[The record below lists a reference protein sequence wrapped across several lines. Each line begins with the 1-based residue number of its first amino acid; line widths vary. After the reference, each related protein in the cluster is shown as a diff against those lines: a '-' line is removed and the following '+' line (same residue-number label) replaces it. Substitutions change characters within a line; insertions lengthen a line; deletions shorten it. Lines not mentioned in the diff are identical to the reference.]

1 MNSSSFVSST
11 EPTVLFE
18 EEFDGVPLLRHSYQ
32 LTVLYTVAYGAVFF
46 TGVLGNTFVVLAVWA
61 HKNLNITTDYLI
73 LSLALADLFIL
84 WICLPTTLINS
95 IFTGRCIIFRMN
107 LIFIIF
113 EIPKV
118 GVNFPEWL
126 WGQFFCRL
134 STWANASTSFASVY
148 TLVAV
153 TADRYLAICH
163 TLKYNTSWDREYT
176 KYVIFTVWFVAAIF
190 GIPNWYNYDLI
201 VWQEGNYGYRL
212 CTSQTDQ
219 KLYFLFV
226 NLLLAFIVPFGL
238 ISGLYTKIFITV
250 STHRSLAVDARA
262 REDRVKLRVATM
274 MLTVIIVFACC
285 WLPLYCIFTYFF
297 FFADQRSEV
306 FRITSMLIRPIF
318 QWMSLLSSSLN
329 PIIYIAY
336 SHKYRRAFKSILL
349 MPCKTRYERVRSTI
363 LRRHSRGGK
372 STATISMSNFG
383 TEPTNLC
390 GASSL
395 LIEPDGKQVERSV
408 SDC

>member
-1 MNSSSFVSST
+1 MNSSSTLTAYDDLATPEVF
-11 EPTVLFE
+11 EP
-18 EEFDGVPLLRHSYQ
+18 VPLLRHSYE

-61 HKNLNITTDYLI
+61 HKTLNITTDYLI

-84 WICLPTTLINS
+84 WVCLPTTLINS
-95 IFTGRCIIFRMN
+95 IFT
-107 LIFIIF
+107 
-113 EIPKV
+113 
-118 GVNFPEWL
+118 EWL

-176 KYVIFTVWFVAAIF
+176 KYVIFTIWFVAAIF

-201 VWQEGNYGYRL
+201 VWHEGNYGYRL
-212 CTSQTDQ
+212 CTSQSDQ
-219 KLYFLFV
+219 KLYFLCV
-226 NLLLAFIVPFGL
+226 NLLLAFIIPFGL

-262 REDRVKLRVATM
+262 REDRTKLRVATM

-297 FFADQRSEV
+297 FFADQRSDL
-306 FRITSMLIRPIF
+306 FQITSMIIRPIF

-336 SHKYRRAFKSILL
+336 SHKYRRAFKTILL
-349 MPCKTRYERVRSTI
+349 MPCKSRYERVRSTI
-363 LRRHSRGGK
+363 LRRHSQISRAGK
-372 STATISMSNFG
+372 STATISMSNCG
-383 TEPTNLC
+383 TEHSNLG
-390 GASSL
+390 GAASL
-395 LIEPDGKQVERSV
+395 LIEPNSKLVERST
-408 SDC
+408 SDF

>member
-1 MNSSSFVSST
+1 MNSSYLPDPT
-11 EPTVLFE
+11 ELYEDAQFE
-18 EEFDGVPLLRHSYQ
+18 PVPLLRHSYQ

-95 IFTGRCIIFRMN
+95 IFT
-107 LIFIIF
+107 
-113 EIPKV
+113 
-118 GVNFPEWL
+118 EWL

-226 NLLLAFIVPFGL
+226 NLLLAFIVPFML

-262 REDRVKLRVATM
+262 REDRTKLRVATM

-297 FFADQRSEV
+297 FFADQRSEL
-306 FRITSMLIRPIF
+306 FKITSMSIRPIF

-383 TEPTNLC
+383 TEPTNLG
-390 GASSL
+390 GAASL
-395 LIEPDGKQVERSV
+395 LIEPDGKQIERST

>member
-1 MNSSSFVSST
+1 MNSSFLPDPT
-11 EPTVLFE
+11 ELYEDAAQFE
-18 EEFDGVPLLRHSYQ
+18 PVPLLRHSYQ

-95 IFTGRCIIFRMN
+95 IFT
-107 LIFIIF
+107 
-113 EIPKV
+113 
-118 GVNFPEWL
+118 EWL

-226 NLLLAFIVPFGL
+226 NLLLAFIVPFIL

-262 REDRVKLRVATM
+262 REDRTKLRVATM

-297 FFADQRSEV
+297 FFADQRSEL
-306 FRITSMLIRPIF
+306 FKITSMVKLSSIRPIF

-336 SHKYRRAFKSILL
+336 SHKYRRAFKSIFANAL
-349 MPCKTRYERVRSTI
+349 STI

-383 TEPTNLC
+383 TEPTNLG
-390 GASSL
+390 GAASL
-395 LIEPDGKQVERSV
+395 LIEPDGKQIERST

>member
-95 IFTGRCIIFRMN
+95 IFT
-107 LIFIIF
+107 
-113 EIPKV
+113 
-118 GVNFPEWL
+118 EWL

>member
-1 MNSSSFVSST
+1 MNSSFLPGPT
-11 EPTVLFE
+11 ELYEDAAQFE
-18 EEFDGVPLLRHSYQ
+18 PVPLLRHSYQ

-95 IFTGRCIIFRMN
+95 IFT
-107 LIFIIF
+107 
-113 EIPKV
+113 
-118 GVNFPEWL
+118 EWL

-226 NLLLAFIVPFGL
+226 NLLLAFIVPFIL

-262 REDRVKLRVATM
+262 REDRTKLRVATM

-297 FFADQRSEV
+297 FFADQRSEL
-306 FRITSMLIRPIF
+306 FKITSMVKLSSIRPIF

-383 TEPTNLC
+383 TEPTNLG
-390 GASSL
+390 GAASL
-395 LIEPDGKQVERSV
+395 LIEPDGKQIERST